1 MYCTATP
8 SISTSEQ
15 LHLTFSLPDSIAEQS
30 NSIQY
35 ATIRDKLLLV
45 PPTPSLIPS
54 SAKHHRINMKLV
66 YLVSVF
72 MATVAMTA
80 PVPDTDA
87 VALGEK
93 QTSRA
98 MMLAR
103 NDTPTT
109 GISKKVEEAQQQ
121 QQQQQQQGQ
130 QGQQQGQGR
139 N

>member
-1 MYCTATP
+1 
-8 SISTSEQ
+8 
-15 LHLTFSLPDSIAEQS
+15 
-30 NSIQY
+30 
-35 ATIRDKLLLV
+35 
-45 PPTPSLIPS
+45 
-54 SAKHHRINMKLV
+54 MKLV

-72 MATVAMTA
+72 MATVAMAA
-80 PVPDTDA
+80 PVSGTDA

-93 QTSRA
+93 QMNRA

-109 GISKKVEEAQQQ
+109 GISKKVEQA

>member
-1 MYCTATP
+1 
-8 SISTSEQ
+8 
-15 LHLTFSLPDSIAEQS
+15 
-30 NSIQY
+30 
-35 ATIRDKLLLV
+35 
-45 PPTPSLIPS
+45 
-54 SAKHHRINMKLV
+54 MKLV

-72 MATVAMTA
+72 SAMVATAMAA

-87 VALGEK
+87 LALSEK
-93 QTSRA
+93 QASGA

-121 QQQQQQQGQ
+121 QQQQGQQQR
-130 QGQQQGQGR
+130 QQQGQGR